1 MKKPL
6 RTQFRLLLGL
16 LLIFS
21 GLFIAAINYQ
31 GKDIDTSATFENEP
45 VSIELNNNED
55 LDEASLPVRI
65 IIPDLEIDLDVQE
78 SKIVNGYWEVPE
90 DKAAWG
96 EGSGVPGQAGNQ
108 VIFAHARDGLFS
120 NLENVEENMH
130 IYVLTDDDWYTYEVG
145 EIKEVYPNE
154 LEVIGPTDYQRLTLY
169 TCSGYKDSK
178 RLIVIA
184 NTLE

>member
-6 RTQFRLLLGL
+6 RKQIRLLIGL

-21 GLFIAAINYQ
+21 GLFIAAYNFQ
-31 GKDIDTSATFENEP
+31 GSAIDTSATFENEP
-45 VSIELNNNED
+45 VRIELTNNED
-55 LDEASLPVRI
+55 LAEAALPVRI
-65 IIPDLEIDLDVQE
+65 IIPELGIDLDVQE

-96 EGSGVPGQAGNQ
+96 EGSGVPGYVGNQ

-120 NLENVEENMH
+120 NLENVETGMK

-145 EIKEVYPNE
+145 EIKEVYPNQT
-154 LEVIGPTDYQRLTLY
+154 EVIAPTEHEQLTLY

-178 RLIVIA
+178 RLIVVSK
-184 NTLE
+184 TL